1 MIFRVSTKYQK
12 MHGHRYKMYFMRG
25 TSLYHCMSKI
35 YPQCLEVTKIC
46 LNLQYVYLQAFLV
59 SKRSES

>member
-12 MHGHRYKMYFMRG
+12 MHGHHYRMYFMRG
-25 TSLYHCMSKI
+25 TSFYHCMPKI
-35 YPQCLEVTKIC
+35 YPQCLEVTKIL